1 MWIKLCTVMV
11 CTACT
16 PAPNPQFEMVLLTLE
31 CHGLLPANFC
41 RYISKKAKIHN
52 DNQGQPQERI
62 AQPISYLLTPSLIFV
77 NPLVKLQGIGV
88 PADSCHL
95 LLGFAKMYAAAISA
109 PQLYPFSLRWEAY
122 MTNKGL
128 IRTLHANLSHCVHSV
143 GSMQQRPFSSLDKS
157 L

>member
-1 MWIKLCTVMV
+1 MV

-62 AQPISYLLTPSLIFV
+62 AQPISYLLIPSLMFV
-77 NPLVKLQGIGV
+77 NPLVKLQGRGTCRLV
-88 PADSCHL
+88 P
-95 LLGFAKMYAAAISA
+95 SA
-109 PQLYPFSLRWEAY
+109 VGICQDVCC
-122 MTNKGL
+122 
-128 IRTLHANLSHCVHSV
+128 SH
-143 GSMQQRPFSSLDKS
+143 QRPTVVPILTEMRSLHDKQRSHKNVACKSES
-157 L
+157 LCA